1 MQYQLSDN
9 SALYSSPP
17 LTFLGSDRSQINYPD
32 TYQKLKDLFI
42 DTETFEATQSALKND
57 EFAAISF
64 TTFGEDRARKERVV
78 YVVNSGDDSTNEC
91 TIYNG
96 EESEWVMTSTSTGD
110 SAKTSCFEKIQ
121 TFTFY

>member
-17 LTFLGSDRSQINYPD
+17 LTFLGSDRSQIHYPD
-32 TYQKLKDLFI
+32 TYQQLKDLFI

-91 TIYNG
+91 IIYNG
-96 EESEWVMTSTSTGD
+96 EESEWVMTSTSKGD